1 MPELKKKIPAV
12 WKGIWRKEI
21 ASQGTT
27 SCKQLGCTYI
37 CASYESICE
46 HYSQCNFTPQEVYH
60 ILQFLQHFKAIKHIN
75 KRFFFFF
82 RILYVKFASFL
93 QILKIKS

>member
-1 MPELKKKIPAV
+1 MPEFKKKIPAV

-27 SCKQLGCTYI
+27 SCKQLGCTYT

-60 ILQFLQHFKAIKHIN
+60 ILQFLQYFKAVN
-75 KRFFFFF
+75 
-82 RILYVKFASFL
+82 
-93 QILKIKS
+93 